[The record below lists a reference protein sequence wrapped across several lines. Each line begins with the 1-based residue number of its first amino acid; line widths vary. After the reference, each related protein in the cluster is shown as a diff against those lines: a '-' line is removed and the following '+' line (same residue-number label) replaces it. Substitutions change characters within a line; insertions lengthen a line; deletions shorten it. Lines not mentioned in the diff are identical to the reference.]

1 MSTAGKKNRPTID
14 NLIIMNAMIE
24 KQRQNHKNTEKSQ
37 MQKNDLIKFG

>member
-24 KQRQNHKNTEKSQ
+24 KQRQNHKNTKKS
-37 MQKNDLIKFG
+37 